1 MMPRS
6 IAVIL
11 AVFLPAYAAT
21 AIDFTPHYMMEDA
34 DGIVV
39 KRPYFTDG
47 TVKYGIKFFADAV
60 LTGQENAAIFKYSAF
75 TYATMIWRSSPLT
88 PRTPFDA
95 AHLPAYAAV
104 AQQFLPQGC
113 AEIKVEAQEDNV
125 FPINNWVCHRYTISY
140 KFYGF
145 AMRDT
150 VTFLNL
156 NDKEQFVIQVSA
168 RDSDFKAVAAKSWDV
183 IRSWHEMVPELEH
196 PVN

>member
-88 PRTPFDA
+88 PRPICRPMRLWRSNSCHKGARKSKWKPRRITYFPSTTGYATGTP
-95 AHLPAYAAV
+95 
-104 AQQFLPQGC
+104 
-113 AEIKVEAQEDNV
+113 
-125 FPINNWVCHRYTISY
+125 S
-140 KFYGF
+140 
-145 AMRDT
+145 
-150 VTFLNL
+150 VT
-156 NDKEQFVIQVSA
+156 S
-168 RDSDFKAVAAKSWDV
+168 S
-183 IRSWHEMVPELEH
+183 
-196 PVN
+196 